1 MSIGMIVLL
10 ALLLIAAQ
18 CLMVRL
24 CNYGMSNNVDSDQK
38 PCSEIRQSAISQ
50 MKKGLLDVAETPI
63 DRSALCSIKSGPDD
77 FMSYA
82 LRYSVIDFGI
92 GVVSFDRGLLGKRYE
107 YNSEYVMIGWYQE
120 NVPALMGVS
129 GSDGRVYI
137 DDYEDSPQGVV
148 EEVAP
153 SIEGYLALCY
163 EIAHEELS

>member
-18 CLMVRL
+18 YLMVRL
-24 CNYGMSNNVDSDQK
+24 CNYGMSNHFDSEQK
-38 PCSEIRQSAISQ
+38 SCSEIRQSAIAQ
-50 MKKGLLDVAETPI
+50 MKKGLLDIAETPI
-63 DRSALCSIKSGPDD
+63 DRGALSSIKSGPDD

-107 YNSEYVMIGWYQE
+107 YNSEYVMIGWYQD
-120 NVPALMGVS
+120 NIPALMRIS
-129 GSDGRVYI
+129 DNDGRVFI

-163 EIAHEELS
+163 EIAHGE

>member
-38 PCSEIRQSAISQ
+38 PCSEIRQSAIAQ
-50 MKKGLLDVAETPI
+50 MKKGLLDIAETPI
-63 DRSALCSIKSGPDD
+63 DRGALSSIKSGPDD

-107 YNSEYVMIGWYQE
+107 YNSEYVMIGWYQD
-120 NVPALMGVS
+120 NIPALMRIS
-129 GSDGRVYI
+129 DNDGRVFI

>member
-38 PCSEIRQSAISQ
+38 PCSEIRQSAIAQ
-50 MKKGLLDVAETPI
+50 MKKGLLDIAETPI
-63 DRSALCSIKSGPDD
+63 DRGALSSIKSGPDD

-107 YNSEYVMIGWYQE
+107 YNSEYVMIGWYQD
-120 NVPALMGVS
+120 NIPALMRIS
-129 GSDGRVYI
+129 DNDGRVFI

-163 EIAHEELS
+163 EIAHEE

>member
-38 PCSEIRQSAISQ
+38 PCSEIRQSAIAQ
-50 MKKGLLDVAETPI
+50 MKKGLLDIAETPI
-63 DRSALCSIKSGPDD
+63 DRGALSSIKSGPDD

-107 YNSEYVMIGWYQE
+107 YNSEYVMIGWYQD
-120 NVPALMGVS
+120 NIPALMRIS
-129 GSDGRVYI
+129 DNDGRVFI

-153 SIEGYLALCY
+153 SIEGYLAICY
-163 EIAHEELS
+163 EIAHEELG

>member
-18 CLMVRL
+18 YLMVRL

-38 PCSEIRQSAISQ
+38 PCSEIRQSAIAQ
-50 MKKGLLDVAETPI
+50 MKKGLLDIAETPI
-63 DRSALCSIKSGPDD
+63 DRGALSSIKSGPDD

-107 YNSEYVMIGWYQE
+107 YNSEYVMIGWYQD
-120 NVPALMGVS
+120 NIPALMRIS
-129 GSDGRVYI
+129 DNDGRVFI

-163 EIAHEELS
+163 EIAHEE